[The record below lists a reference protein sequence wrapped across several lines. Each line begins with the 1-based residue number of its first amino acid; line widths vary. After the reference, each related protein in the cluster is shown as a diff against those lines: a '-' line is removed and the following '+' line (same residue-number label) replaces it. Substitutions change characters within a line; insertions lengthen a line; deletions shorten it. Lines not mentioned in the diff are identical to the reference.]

1 VSVERWFSRLQ
12 PRTAK
17 VFTWIF
23 NEFLKWL
30 KVNGGKFSGS
40 GPDELVDWQRSH
52 PGEYEL
58 LDLVQSYITRKDG
71 TYGYKLKC
79 YGCLR
84 SFFLH
89 NRCELP
95 RDKTFRVVGTRPAV
109 MGRLTVDEFRQV
121 LAASNPLY
129 RAIFLCM
136 FQGGMGVEE
145 LLYFDRTGLGPVWRQ
160 IDGHVHPVRVELPGR
175 KKLKN
180 VKPYYT
186 FLGRDAVDALRKW
199 FEEVRPNTA
208 GKRIFCTQFGNKIS
222 YNAAQMYWL
231 DKLEGLG
238 LIRRPHDGNPSN
250 RYGKNLHEIRDLF
263 KTRWRISGVD
273 IEIGDYFMGHDIDS
287 LGYDKSPRD
296 YPDFYRESYER
307 AEPWLNVVTEDPEKV
322 PRSEVHKIR
331 SEVREEL
338 DGYKAFLKKLGYAE
352 ELEEKLKR
360 REA

>member
-12 PRTAK
+12 PRTVK
-17 VFTWIF
+17 VFKWIF

-30 KVNGGKFSGS
+30 GKSGGQFSGL
-40 GPDELVDWQRSH
+40 GPDGLVEWQRAH
-52 PGEYEL
+52 PGSYDL
-58 LDLVQSYITRKDG
+58 LDLVQQYIVRKEG

-95 RDKTFRVVGTRPAV
+95 RDKAFRIVGTRPSV

-121 LAASNPLY
+121 LAASNTLY

-136 FQGGMGVEE
+136 LQGGMGVEE
-145 LLYFDRTGLGPVWRQ
+145 LLNFDGSGLESARRQ
-160 IDGHVHPVRVELPGR
+160 IDGRSYPLRVELPGR

-180 VKPYYT
+180 VKPYFTY
-186 FLGRDAVDALRKW
+186 LGRDAVDALKLW
-199 FEEVRPNTA
+199 LEVRPVAA
-208 GKRIFCTQFGNKIS
+208 GKRVFCTQFDNPIR
-222 YNAAQMYWL
+222 YNSMQMYWL

-238 LIRRPHDGNPSN
+238 LIKRPHDRNPSN

-273 IEIGDYFMGHDIDS
+273 IELGDYFMGHDIDS

-296 YPDFYRESYER
+296 YPDFYREGYER
-307 AEPWLNVVTEDPEKV
+307 AESWLNVVTEEPEKV
-322 PRSEVHKIR
+322 PRSEVNR
-331 SEVREEL
+331 MMREQEET
-338 DGYKAFLKKLGYAE
+338 KKTVMEIMETLKKMGLAKEDG
-352 ELEEKLKR
+352 
-360 REA
+360 